1 MLGVVKNMKL
11 KQIIKNFSKKV
22 IPLSIA
28 FCSLIQTKVFA
39 DPQSALTAAKSNLV
53 DQIKPIVNTVVVP
66 VIATVLVAV
75 ALILIAKAV
84 IEYRKGRDVE
94 IGAIVLVIAG
104 IILVTTFPTW
114 GWLLIS

>member
-1 MLGVVKNMKL
+1 MRL
-11 KQIIKNFSKKV
+11 KEGIQNFVRKV
-22 IPLSIA
+22 MPMSLV
-28 FCSLIQTKVFA
+28 FCSLLQTRVLA
-39 DPQSALTAAKSNLV
+39 DPQSALTTAKGNLV
-53 DQIKPIVNTVVVP
+53 NQIKPIVNTVVVP

-114 GWLLIS
+114 GWMLIS